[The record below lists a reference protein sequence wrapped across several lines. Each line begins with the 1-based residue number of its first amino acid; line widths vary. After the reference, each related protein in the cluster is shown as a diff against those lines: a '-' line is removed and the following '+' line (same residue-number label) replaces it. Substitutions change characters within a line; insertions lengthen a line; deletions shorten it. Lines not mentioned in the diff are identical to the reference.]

1 MDLPMADRHETV
13 LAPAPEDLVEQLQRA
28 EAAPEGER
36 LQAIGEVVGAD
47 PTFLAGWAA
56 LAALGR
62 EPIERYAYARVGYHR
77 GLDALRGSGWGGTGL
92 VRWSQPS
99 NRPFLRCVVRLRAA
113 EPSGPA
119 TGGVIRGLRPAERL
133 LAGGAR
139 VVGAGDGARRDAG

>member
-113 EPSGPA
+113 A
-119 TGGVIRGLRPAERL
+119 AEIGEVAEVQRL
-133 LAGGAR
+133 TDFLHDLDPDWDEANTA
-139 VVGAGDGARRDAG
+139 